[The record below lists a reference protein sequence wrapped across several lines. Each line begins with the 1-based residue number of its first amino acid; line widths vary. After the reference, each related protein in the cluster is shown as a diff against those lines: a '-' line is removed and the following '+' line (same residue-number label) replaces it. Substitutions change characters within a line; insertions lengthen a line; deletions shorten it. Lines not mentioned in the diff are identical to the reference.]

1 MFMENEIINRYRNS
15 IVSIE
20 QLSKEFKIGK
30 IKIRKILCDNGT
42 AIRKKGA
49 QNQNREKK
57 EFEIDIENKKI
68 RCKKCGKEYNDVEN
82 KSGSAISHIKQCF
95 TDVDVM
101 SKLKRFNYKEEN
113 GAFWHFQY
121 FDLIEKTLQNKEV
134 ITCPECGW
142 ETEDII
148 NKSGSFTK
156 HIQKNHGLLN
166 DFILKHKDYEYLFN
180 KFTSQLKLE
189 EYYDES
195 DKNFIICKECEE
207 VFKTI
212 SNTHLKSHGISIE
225 EYKKKYGE
233 NSLVSEATR
242 KIFVENLKNSEP
254 CLYFRSKGEKEIEEF
269 IKSFGINVEVCNKKV
284 LSGTE
289 IDLYLP
295 EYKIGIE
302 YNGLYWHSE
311 KQGKNK
317 NYHLDKTKK
326 CLQVGIKLIHIFS
339 DEWLLKKEIIKDRIR
354 NVLLK
359 NNNKIYARKCIITD
373 LSKEEKKNFLEKNH
387 LQGNDK
393 SSIMIGLKQNDQIV
407 SVITFGKLRNSL
419 GNKKKNDDTYELYR
433 FSSLNVI
440 GAFNKLLKYFI
451 KRYNPKKIITYA
463 NRNWSPSNDFCF
475 YGRVGG
481 FTLISI
487 TKPNYSYTKKYDK
500 REHRFNYRKDIL
512 VQKGFDANKSE
523 SQIMM
528 ENGYDRIWD
537 TGNLKY
543 EMNFKGK

>member
-166 DFILKHKDYEYLFN
+166 DFILKHKDYEYLF
-180 KFTSQLKLE
+180 L
-189 EYYDES
+189 
-195 DKNFIICKECEE
+195 
-207 VFKTI
+207 
-212 SNTHLKSHGISIE
+212 
-225 EYKKKYGE
+225 
-233 NSLVSEATR
+233 
-242 KIFVENLKNSEP
+242 
-254 CLYFRSKGEKEIEEF
+254 
-269 IKSFGINVEVCNKKV
+269 
-284 LSGTE
+284 
-289 IDLYLP
+289 
-295 EYKIGIE
+295 
-302 YNGLYWHSE
+302 
-311 KQGKNK
+311 
-317 NYHLDKTKK
+317 
-326 CLQVGIKLIHIFS
+326 
-339 DEWLLKKEIIKDRIR
+339 
-354 NVLLK
+354 
-359 NNNKIYARKCIITD
+359 
-373 LSKEEKKNFLEKNH
+373 
-387 LQGNDK
+387 
-393 SSIMIGLKQNDQIV
+393 
-407 SVITFGKLRNSL
+407 
-419 GNKKKNDDTYELYR
+419 
-433 FSSLNVI
+433 
-440 GAFNKLLKYFI
+440 
-451 KRYNPKKIITYA
+451 
-463 NRNWSPSNDFCF
+463 
-475 YGRVGG
+475 
-481 FTLISI
+481 
-487 TKPNYSYTKKYDK
+487 
-500 REHRFNYRKDIL
+500 
-512 VQKGFDANKSE
+512 
-523 SQIMM
+523 
-528 ENGYDRIWD
+528 
-537 TGNLKY
+537 
-543 EMNFKGK
+543 